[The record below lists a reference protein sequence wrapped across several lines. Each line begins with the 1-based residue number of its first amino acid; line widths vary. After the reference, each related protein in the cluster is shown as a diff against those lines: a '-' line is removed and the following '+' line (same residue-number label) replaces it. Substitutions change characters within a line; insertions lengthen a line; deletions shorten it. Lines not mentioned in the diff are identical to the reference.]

1 MLAEA
6 AANRAIAK
14 ESLEHAIERKDLT
27 VLTAAI
33 EEYKV
38 AAADTDVL
46 WRATTL
52 RKQMIAAE
60 KAERKQVLAAAA
72 APPLAAQPTLADAIE
87 ALERAMAAEDL
98 KELKAAIAEH
108 EELAEDTDAL
118 YEAQVMAKR
127 LTEERKAEK
136 KKRLKETGGGSKAA
150 GAGAPP
156 AVASS
161 AVAPPAAQSS
171 AEVPIV
177 APIDL
182 SGAAEVAASK
192 AEEAVRDSEADSK
205 LSRLMHALDSSL
217 EDPAFAVAAVTA
229 AAEAE
234 IVEKRAAV
242 AAAAAAYA
250 DEVKSNAEMASA
262 LATASTVMEANPPA
276 GLGNA
281 VVPPGIPLPPKLPPG
296 LPPGLP
302 PAIGAPAPVPPP
314 GLAGASGGKGSSGRA
329 AADRGKGGTGAAS
342 IGGTENGSGGKGSAR
357 SRAGRGG
364 GSVRLGSSAPPGIDH
379 GKGGGVGS
387 YGPKT
392 AATPTVQAKRDWG
405 TLREA

>member
-1 MLAEA
+1 M
-6 AANRAIAK
+6 
-14 ESLEHAIERKDLT
+14 
-27 VLTAAI
+27 
-33 EEYKV
+33 
-38 AAADTDVL
+38 
-46 WRATTL
+46 
-52 RKQMIAAE
+52 
-60 KAERKQVLAAAA
+60 LAAAA

-156 AVASS
+156 ADAPS

-182 SGAAEVAASK
+182 SGAAEMAASK

-262 LATASTVMEANPPA
+262 HATASTVMEANPPA

-296 LPPGLP
+296 CRLAYRLPLAHPHRCLL
-302 PAIGAPAPVPPP
+302 
-314 GLAGASGGKGSSGRA
+314 GLAGASGGKGSW
-329 AADRGKGGTGAAS
+329 
-342 IGGTENGSGGKGSAR
+342 
-357 SRAGRGG
+357 
-364 GSVRLGSSAPPGIDH
+364 
-379 GKGGGVGS
+379 KGGGC
-387 YGPKT
+387 
-392 AATPTVQAKRDWG
+392 QR
-405 TLREA
+405 